1 MNEIEVISKIKRE
14 KLDERN
20 YFKTLIE
27 AAFEEQMIIEDDI
40 VNFQMQILQLMD
52 EIVYKYNGVDSS
64 SIRKEIME
72 DISNSN
78 ISNVNI
84 SNADISNSNIYT
96 ISIYLKSFRNPD
108 EAIKSIKEQGLEIAY
123 QEGRK
128 KIDKMLNIIR
138 LMYIK
143 VKQNKLNIEN
153 ATYNDTIIGGIQ
165 GFLKIYNPDFKAQD
179 MKITADYPL
188 YNNLIGKLEGV
199 EFIKEYLSSIYLEN
213 LFCKKFSE
221 EKIKYLLYGYS
232 QDYKELIINIFE
244 IVLLEVIAC
253 KLVKRDV
260 QDLSISIAEL
270 NEIYLMLENKDK
282 SEIENIINLV
292 YKEICNELI
301 LDNEELQ
308 RYIKKNLSSVVE
320 IITNAVKQKTLDKVF
335 IQQKFVEY

>member
-20 YFKTLIE
+20 YLKTLIE
-27 AAFEEQMIIEDDI
+27 AAYEEQMITEDDI
-40 VNFQMQILQLMD
+40 VNLQMQILQLLD
-52 EIVYKYNGVDSS
+52 AIVYKYNGVDSS

-72 DISNSN
+72 
-78 ISNVNI
+78 
-84 SNADISNSNIYT
+84 DISNSNIYT

-128 KIDKMLNIIR
+128 KIDRMLNIIR

-153 ATYNDTIIGGIQ
+153 DTYKDTIIGGIQ
-165 GFLKIYNPDFKAQD
+165 GFLKVYNPDFKAQD
-179 MKITADYPL
+179 IKITADYPL
-188 YNNLIGKLEGV
+188 YNNLIGKLDGV
-199 EFIKEYLSSIYLEN
+199 EFIKEYLNSLYLEN

-232 QDYKELIINIFE
+232 HNYKELIINIFE

-253 KLVKRDV
+253 KLVKRDI
-260 QDLSISIAEL
+260 QNLSISTSEL
-270 NEIYLMLENKDK
+270 NEIYLMFEDKDK
-282 SEIENIINLV
+282 TEIENIINKI

-308 RYIKKNLSSVVE
+308 KYIKKNLNSLVE
-320 IITNAVKQKTLDKVF
+320 MIINAVKHNTLDKVF
-335 IQQKFVEY
+335 ITQKFII

>member
-14 KLDERN
+14 KLDARN

-40 VNFQMQILQLMD
+40 VNFQMQILQLLD

-64 SIRKEIME
+64 SIKKEIME
-72 DISNSN
+72 
-78 ISNVNI
+78 
-84 SNADISNSNIYT
+84 DISNSNIYT

-153 ATYNDTIIGGIQ
+153 DTYNDTIIGGIQ

-188 YNNLIGKLEGV
+188 YNNLIGKLDGV

-232 QDYKELIINIFE
+232 HDYKELIINIFE

-253 KLVKRDV
+253 KLVKRDI

-282 SEIENIINLV
+282 SEIENIINQV

-335 IQQKFVEY
+335 IQQKFRTKE

>member
-78 ISNVNI
+78 I
-84 SNADISNSNIYT
+84 YT

-128 KIDKMLNIIR
+128 KIDKMLNIIK

-335 IQQKFVEY
+335 IQQKFVDY

>member
-72 DISNSN
+72 
-78 ISNVNI
+78 
-84 SNADISNSNIYT
+84 DISNSNIYT

-244 IVLLEVIAC
+244 IVLLEVIDC

>member
-72 DISNSN
+72 
-78 ISNVNI
+78 
-84 SNADISNSNIYT
+84 DISNSNIYT

-335 IQQKFVEY
+335 IQQKIENSLPKWD

>member
-72 DISNSN
+72 
-78 ISNVNI
+78 
-84 SNADISNSNIYT
+84 DISNSNIYT

-232 QDYKELIINIFE
+232 HDYKELIINIFE

>member
-72 DISNSN
+72 
-78 ISNVNI
+78 
-84 SNADISNSNIYT
+84 DISNSNIYT

-232 QDYKELIINIFE
+232 HDYKELIINIFE

-253 KLVKRDV
+253 KLVKRDI

-335 IQQKFVEY
+335 IPQYFVEY